1 MFFGLGQFARAIVTY
16 GNFSPTASRRRAL
29 AEYTLYE
36 RKDKMNRIWIGCLAV
51 GIALAQAPHYTS
63 PAATTTVTLGDKQI
77 RISYHAPSTHG
88 RKIFGGLVP
97 YGEVWRAGANQA
109 TLLHTDADLTIGS
122 LTVPKGDYSLYVLPE
137 ENQWT
142 LIINKETGQWG
153 IKMGGATTEDPAKD
167 LGRVVMKLSK
177 PAAPV
182 ETFTIALSKEGDEGS
197 LTMSWAD
204 TVASVAFTA
213 K

>member
-1 MFFGLGQFARAIVTY
+1 MKLTW
-16 GNFSPTASRRRAL
+16 
-29 AEYTLYE
+29 
-36 RKDKMNRIWIGCLAV
+36 MCCLAAGV
-51 GIALAQAPHYTS
+51 ALAQMPHYTS
-63 PAATTTVTLGDKQI
+63 PAATTTVAFGDKQI
-77 RISYHAPSTHG
+77 RISYHAPSMHG

-122 LTVPKGDYSLYVLPE
+122 LAVPKGDYSLYVLPE

-142 LIINKETGQWG
+142 LIINKQTGQWG
-153 IKMGGATTEDPAKD
+153 IKMGGATTDDPAKD

-182 ETFTIALSKEGDEGS
+182 ETFTIALTKEGGQGR
-197 LTMSWAD
+197 LAMSWAD
-204 TVASVAFTA
+204 TVATVEFTA

>member
-1 MFFGLGQFARAIVTY
+1 M
-16 GNFSPTASRRRAL
+16 
-29 AEYTLYE
+29 
-36 RKDKMNRIWIGCLAV
+36 
-51 GIALAQAPHYTS
+51 
-63 PAATTTVTLGDKQI
+63 
-77 RISYHAPSTHG
+77 HG

-122 LTVPKGDYSLYVLPE
+122 LAVPKGDYSLYVLPE

-177 PAAPV
+177 AAAPV
-182 ETFTIALSKEGDEGS
+182 EAFTIKLSKEGNAGEGS